1 MSPVP
6 LVVGLVT
13 AMRLSELAYSAR
25 NARALKERGAIEL
38 GAGHYPA
45 IVALHATWLLAL
57 LVFVPWNSAV
67 NWLWL
72 GLFLVLQLMRVWT
85 IASLGRFW
93 TARVYSLP
101 GAPLVWRG
109 PYRFVAHPN
118 YLIVAG
124 EIAVLPLVFG
134 AWRIALIFSILNAAL
149 LAWRIRVEERG
160 LALRRGLPGSQRPA

>member
-1 MSPVP
+1 MSLLP
-6 LVVGLVT
+6 LIVGLVA
-13 AMRLSELAYSAR
+13 AMRLGELAYSAR
-25 NARALKERGAIEL
+25 NARALKERGAVEL
-38 GAGHYPA
+38 GAGHYPLIIA
-45 IVALHATWLLAL
+45 VHAAWLLAL
-57 LVFVPWNSAV
+57 FVFVPWDAAV
-67 NWLWL
+67 HWLWL
-72 GLFLVLQLMRVWT
+72 GVFLALLIMRVWT

-101 GAPLVWRG
+101 DAPLVRHG

-118 YLIVAG
+118 YLVVAG

-160 LALRRGLPGSQRPA
+160 LAPRRAVG